1 MLNAPAHATSH
12 PKLVKLPAPYP
23 LGVRKPIGHGRE
35 PCSYFRI
42 HSCVRGWLAYAD
54 HKGGAARLRPFC
66 VPGCRGIV
74 AELCYVVQK
83 MRDNSLASA
92 TALEIVE
99 VLSDGAGPIND
110 DRAGFSGSTCW
121 VIDGATDTSA
131 EKLLPGGSDAAWLA
145 ERFSESFAKLAQKSE
160 HSLADL
166 VRDATAL
173 VARSFEAEHIRPP
186 ADRSRHPSAAACILR
201 LRNGIGEVLGMGDS
215 QLLYSAPGEAV
226 RLCGARR
233 EQLGDRRAIARIRAH
248 AAEHNLTWN
257 GARAALHPQM
267 SRGRARMNIPGGYA
281 VLSIDMA
288 PDDLITQERLIVP
301 KGARFLLMTDGFARL
316 SEVFAAYTDESL
328 LEAAFQRGLR
338 ALCDE
343 LRALENADAECE
355 RVPRMKPHDDASA
368 VLARSV

>member
-1 MLNAPAHATSH
+1 LW
-12 PKLVKLPAPYP
+12 Y
-23 LGVRKPIGHGRE
+23 I
-35 PCSYFRI
+35 I
-42 HSCVRGWLAYAD
+42 
-54 HKGGAARLRPFC
+54 
-66 VPGCRGIV
+66 
-74 AELCYVVQK
+74 QQ
-83 MRDNSLASA
+83 MRDNGSGSA

-110 DRAGFSGSTCW
+110 DRAGFTGSTCW

-131 EKLLPGGSDAAWLA
+131 EKLLPGSSDAAWIA
-145 ERFSESFAKLAQKSE
+145 ERFSQSFDKLAQFREKP
-160 HSLADL
+160 LIDL
-166 VRDATAL
+166 VREATAD
-173 VARSFEAEHIRPP
+173 VARAFEAERIRLPL
-186 ADRSRHPSAAACILR
+186 DRSRHPSAAACIFR
-201 LRNGIGEVLGMGDS
+201 LREGIIEVLGMGDS

-233 EQLGDRRAIARIRAH
+233 DQLGDRRAIARVRAH

-267 SRGRARMNIPGGYA
+267 SRGRARMNTPGGYA

-288 PDDLITQERLIVP
+288 PDDLITQERLIVA

-316 SEVFAAYTDESL
+316 SEVFAAYSDESL
-328 LEAAFQRGLR
+328 VEAAFEKGLR

-343 LRALENADAECE
+343 LRALERADRQCE

-368 VLARSV
+368 VLARAV